1 MENTSPSTSRKRQRD
16 DEPEPEPELELND
29 AQFLTLE
36 ENFNF
41 SDTLVALRMMSAQ
54 FPLIEK
60 VTIQPFILRSQLYSS
75 LKDRTQVDRDLE
87 MRKTRLR
94 WFGHVQ
100 RRSLDTPVRRCEQ
113 LALVG
118 TRRGRGRPK
127 KYRGEVIMRDMAR
140 LQISE
145 DMALDRKR
153 WRSSIKSL
161 RRERVIRTFKL
172 NTGQDDHAIMF
183 LDDYFS
189 QIDRVSKRLEA
200 QKQEDIS
207 VFEWFKEHVIHSKLD
222 PSIGHDELCSLLSLG
237 GKVKEEH
244 ISLLINAGLLTRQLI
259 DPNMYW
265 FAIPNIGSVLKGLSQ
280 GRKELMSFL
289 NRRKYKEMAMA
300 SLEKKR
306 LRLSP
311 LDMRFHLRD
320 LLGSGHLKTVESPT
334 GLVVKVVKD

>member
-16 DEPEPEPELELND
+16 DEPEPEPEPELELND
-29 AQFLTLE
+29 AQFVTME

-41 SDTLVALRMMSAQ
+41 SDTLVALRMMCAQ
-54 FPLIEK
+54 FPHIEK
-60 VTIQPFILRSQLYSS
+60 VSIQPFILRSQIYSS
-75 LKDRTQVDRDLE
+75 VKDRTQVDRDLE
-87 MRKTRLR
+87 I
-94 WFGHVQ
+94 
-100 RRSLDTPVRRCEQ
+100 E
-113 LALVG
+113 
-118 TRRGRGRPK
+118 
-127 KYRGEVIMRDMAR
+127 
-140 LQISE
+140 
-145 DMALDRKR
+145 
-153 WRSSIKSL
+153 
-161 RRERVIRTFKL
+161 
-172 NTGQDDHAIMF
+172 
-183 LDDYFS
+183 
-189 QIDRVSKRLEA
+189 RVSKRLEA
-200 QKQEDIS
+200 QKEDIS

-222 PSIGHDELCSLLSLG
+222 PSIGHEELRSLLSLG

-265 FAIPNIGSVLKGLSQ
+265 FAIPNIGSVLKGVSQ

-300 SLEKKR
+300 ALEKKR

>member
-16 DEPEPEPELELND
+16 DEPEPELELND

-54 FPLIEK
+54 FPRIE
-60 VTIQPFILRSQLYSS
+60 
-75 LKDRTQVDRDLE
+75 
-87 MRKTRLR
+87 
-94 WFGHVQ
+94 
-100 RRSLDTPVRRCEQ
+100 
-113 LALVG
+113 
-118 TRRGRGRPK
+118 
-127 KYRGEVIMRDMAR
+127 
-140 LQISE
+140 
-145 DMALDRKR
+145 
-153 WRSSIKSL
+153 KSL

-200 QKQEDIS
+200 QKLEDIS